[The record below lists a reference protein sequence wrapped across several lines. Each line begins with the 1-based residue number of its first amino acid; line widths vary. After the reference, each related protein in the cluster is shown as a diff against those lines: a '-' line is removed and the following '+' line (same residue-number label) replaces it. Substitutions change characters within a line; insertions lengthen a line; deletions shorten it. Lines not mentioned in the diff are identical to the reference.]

1 MTLSGARL
9 ALASGVEMAGKG
21 TAKAANLSP
30 PAAQAC
36 IVRSE
41 EAIANACARKLQK
54 HLGCGHIGHE
64 LLKHTTGAS
73 SLHFTTYPAVNA
85 LIHGVER
92 PVLSLDDT
100 RWLHLAI
107 DLEFIVKN
115 RWRLKHISIDILEG
129 EATRLRK
136 ASLLRAE
143 WMMHDTAMVDGHA
156 QPHWHAIGAAGIAK
170 EEGFEDFLASSSGF
184 GEFLEAEPAPPPHVA
199 FKHFHYAM
207 VTGWHREMQNGHCH
221 SLESQDAAISWII
234 GCVGYIQHQLA
245 HVSKKGSQTSAH
257 KLAL

>member
-1 MTLSGARL
+1 MRLFGERLASASGA
-9 ALASGVEMAGKG
+9 EMAGKG
-21 TAKAANLSP
+21 TAKDASP
-30 PAAQAC
+30 SLPAVQAC

-41 EAIANACARKLQK
+41 EVIANACARKLQK
-54 HLGCGHIGHE
+54 HLGCGHIGYE
-64 LLKHTTGAS
+64 LLKHSTGAS
-73 SLHFTTYPAVNA
+73 SLHFTTYPPVNA
-85 LIHGVER
+85 LIYGVER

-129 EATRLRK
+129 EATRLQK

-143 WMMHDTAMVDGHA
+143 WMMHDTTMVDGHA
-156 QPHWHAIGAAGIAK
+156 QPHWHAIGAAGISK
-170 EEGFEDFLASSSGF
+170 EEGFEDFLASGSGF
-184 GEFLEAEPAPPPHVA
+184 EGFLEAETAPPPHVA

-207 VTGWHREMQNGHCH
+207 VTDWHREAQNGHCH
-221 SLESQDAAISWII
+221 TLESQDAAISWII

-245 HVSKKGSQTSAH
+245 HVSKKGSKTPAH
-257 KLAL
+257 EFAS